1 MPELSDFGFSE
12 HPFSLV
18 PGAGVTNW
26 AGMEYERSLLSDIV
40 ESVLTS
46 DTGLSEFVIVF
57 GSYGAGKSHALKY
70 LTTAISETRADYFKA
85 RAIYL
90 PKVRVDQKVDF
101 VRLYTEIVREL
112 GWEFF
117 RDLANKI
124 SMRIDSAADALAYE
138 MDREQET
145 ELRRQDP
152 DYFCKKVI
160 GSINDEDRPTIEL
173 LRMLK
178 SGQEKVLTYLLEGK
192 PAIGEPGF
200 TQAIDT
206 DYAATRMLAS
216 IFRAMTLKIG
226 KEDPTHQGVYL
237 FIDEVEDMWDL
248 KPVEQMAIW
257 NGIRELLNQ
266 LPQNFCLILAFTGD
280 AALLEATIPQAIA
293 ERISRQ
299 NIELQALDADG
310 AKAFVREHLS
320 NFRREGFTVSQ
331 PYYPFTEEAID
342 YVLETIVVMVPRRIF
357 RSLRTVL
364 ERAIRR
370 EGLQPNDEIDAQMA
384 EEILVAMGM

>member
-1 MPELSDFGFSE
+1 MPELSDFGFAE

-18 PGAGVTNW
+18 PGAGVTHW
-26 AGMEYERSLLSDIV
+26 AGMEYERSLLGDIV

-70 LTTAISETRADYFKA
+70 LTTAISETRADHFKA
-85 RAIYL
+85 CALYL

-101 VRLYTEIVREL
+101 VRLYKEIVREL
-112 GWEFF
+112 GRKFF
-117 RDLANKI
+117 RRLASKI
-124 SMRIDSAADALAYE
+124 SQRIDAAADALGDE
-138 MDREQET
+138 MDREKEK

-152 DYFCKKVI
+152 NYFLNKVLE
-160 GSINDEDRPTIEL
+160 SVNDEDRPMIEL
-173 LRMLK
+173 FRMLE
-178 SGQEKVLTYLLEGK
+178 SGEEKVLTYLLEGK
-192 PAIGEPGF
+192 PAVGEPGF
-200 TQAIDT
+200 TPVIDT

-216 IFRAMTLKIG
+216 IFRAMSLKIG
-226 KEDPTHQGVYL
+226 NQEPTHQAVYL

-257 NGIRELLNQ
+257 NGIRELLNR

-299 NIELQALDADG
+299 NIELQSLDAEG
-310 AKAFVREHLS
+310 AKAFISEHLS
-320 NFRREGFTVSQ
+320 NFRRMDFPVSQ
-331 PYYPFTEEAID
+331 PYYPFSEEAID